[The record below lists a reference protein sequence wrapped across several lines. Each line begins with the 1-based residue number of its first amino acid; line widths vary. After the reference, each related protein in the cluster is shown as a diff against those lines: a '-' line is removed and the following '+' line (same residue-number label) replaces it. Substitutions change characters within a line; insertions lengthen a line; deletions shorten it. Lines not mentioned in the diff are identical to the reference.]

1 MNTREPY
8 YPTIHQR
15 HTHRERERRE
25 DKTFSSK
32 EKEADNFRKFTKE
45 QNCTE
50 IKYITHKII
59 VFLFLFLR
67 PQKKRLQ
74 IKIKPRGR
82 RDPHIHEYS
91 SSAAKNNLT
100 ERCASSFL
108 ITQTFFV
115 LSQNSKPGK
124 VPIL

>member
-15 HTHRERERRE
+15 ERERERERGG

-50 IKYITHKII
+50 IKYIIHTNSLFFCFVFCVSKKIC
-59 VFLFLFLR
+59 R
-67 PQKKRLQ
+67 
-74 IKIKPRGR
+74 
-82 RDPHIHEYS
+82 
-91 SSAAKNNLT
+91 
-100 ERCASSFL
+100 
-108 ITQTFFV
+108 
-115 LSQNSKPGK
+115 
-124 VPIL
+124 